1 MNSYFCSVHQYI
13 VAFHV
18 HGLQG
23 LLSSVTLSL
32 LMNSTFGTCRL
43 CLYKVAWVRMYI
55 LAVVCLSVGTRPEF
69 VPVFSFSSFPSVHWF
84 SQKENRQSSRTEI
97 MVVLASFPVWMIWEI
112 RTWRLTLVMPW
123 VILVLSPSNYNIFF
137 LSWIYIY
144 HPVWLS
150 LGSSIIFSSR
160 RQKEPQTSQIRLC
173 RVQCKYLRNTT
184 KALPVFR
191 DA

>member
-32 LMNSTFGTCRL
+32 LMNSTFGTRRL

-69 VPVFSFSSFPSVHWF
+69 VPVFSFTSFPSVHWF

-97 MVVLASFPVWMIWEI
+97 MVGLASFPVWMIWEI
-112 RTWRLTLVMPW
+112 RTWRLTLVMPQ
-123 VILVLSPSNYNIFF
+123 VILVLSPSNYKIFF
-137 LSWIYIY
+137 CLEYISVTLFGCLWAR
-144 HPVWLS
+144 PLFS
-150 LGSSIIFSSR
+150 LLGDRGS
-160 RQKEPQTSQIRLC
+160 PRLPRSDC
-173 RVQCKYLRNTT
+173 VGFN
-184 KALPVFR
+184 ANI
-191 DA
+191 